1 MLVKKWTASKNNM
14 DIIKA
19 NASSQAVSS
28 ISIRQFLKFF
38 IPSIIGLLLFVFPI
52 PYV

>member
-28 ISIRQFLKFF
+28 RA
-38 IPSIIGLLLFVFPI
+38 FPKLCVTAYN
-52 PYV
+52 PLTGE